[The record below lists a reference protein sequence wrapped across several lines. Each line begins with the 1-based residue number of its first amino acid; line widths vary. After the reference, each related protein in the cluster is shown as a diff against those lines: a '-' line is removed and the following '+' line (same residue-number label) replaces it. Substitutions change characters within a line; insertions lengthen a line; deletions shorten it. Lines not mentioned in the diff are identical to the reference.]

1 MIDLKDKQTRPTL
14 EEIGQ
19 VVRNP
24 IFTRFC
30 DELKDTYQCTEAVEY
45 SACSLEP
52 GWNVKFKKAGKA
64 LCTIY
69 PRELYVTVMVVVGR
83 KEAPLVEAVLS
94 ECTPELQAIYHQTKE
109 GNGQRWLMV
118 DLEDAGGIY
127 QDLLRLIQ
135 IRRSVR

>member
-1 MIDLKDKQTRPTL
+1 MLDLQDKTYCPTL
-14 EEIGQ
+14 DEIGAYVGSPAWGQ
-19 VVRNP
+19 
-24 IFTRFC
+24 FC
-30 DELKDTYQCTEAVEY
+30 SVIKAAYACCEKIEY
-45 SACSLEP
+45 SACSMER
-52 GWNVKFKKAGKA
+52 GWNVKFKKAGKS

-118 DLEDAGGIY
+118 DLEDSGGIY
-127 QDLLRLIQ
+127 QDLLRLLQ